1 MISVSFY
8 VNTLGK
14 SSGKSWGHNG
24 PYEKLLT
31 LSSYRPCNRT
41 FLDMY
46 PQVTT
51 HGKLDPEL
59 SQITQ
64 TCIDQNFVSINF
76 RLSITLIEPRWDD
89 Y

>member
-1 MISVSFY
+1 MTIVSFY

-14 SSGKSWGHNG
+14 SLSKSWDHKG
-24 PYEKLLT
+24 PSEKLLT
-31 LSSYRPCNRT
+31 LDSYCPCDKT

-46 PQVTT
+46 QQVTT

-59 SQITQ
+59 SKITQ
-64 TCIDQNFVSINF
+64 TCINQNFVSINF
-76 RLSITLIEPRWDD
+76 GLSITLIKPCYED